1 MSQVSD
7 PVLIVRLHDD
17 PPAPLA
23 GAVLSRLG
31 LPAGS
36 GPRTRV
42 YAPELITARLPED
55 IPAERV
61 AEIEALRGVAWV
73 KALRDGDRLF
83 HRGPGR
89 TLAPVAVGSDVA
101 IGEDELTILAGP
113 CSVEGRGQIAEIAA
127 RVKEGGAQIL
137 RGGAYKP
144 RTSPYDFGGLGEEG
158 LQHLAYAREQ
168 VGLPF
173 VTEILD
179 LTHLDVVAD
188 YADMLQ
194 IGSRNMHNSVL
205 LFHVGAH
212 PSGRPVLLKRGLGA
226 TLDET
231 LAAVEYVLLG
241 RLYGGHEAPGVVI
254 CERGIRTF
262 ERSLRFTIDVGG
274 IAVLKART
282 AVPIIADPSHAAGDD
297 RFVQPLALA
306 AVAAGASGLL
316 VEVAAEPGKAWCD
329 ASQCLS
335 ADAFHQLVGSSRQVF
350 DVRRDGAR

>member
-1 MSQVSD
+1 MSQASET
-7 PVLIVRLHDD
+7 VLIVRLHDG
-17 PPAPLA
+17 PPAALA
-23 GAVLSRLG
+23 GEVLSRLG

-36 GPRTRV
+36 GPRTRH
-42 YAPELITARLPED
+42 YAPELFTARVPEAMT
-55 IPAERV
+55 PERV
-61 AEIEALRGVAWV
+61 AALEALDGVAWV

-83 HRGPGR
+83 HHAPGR
-89 TLAPVAVGSDVA
+89 ALAPVAVGPDVA
-101 IGEDELTILAGP
+101 IGEDDLTILAGP
-113 CSVEGRGQIAEIAA
+113 CSVEGRAQVAEIAA
-127 RVKEGGAQIL
+127 RVKEGGAHVL

-158 LQHLAYAREQ
+158 LQHLAHAREQ

-212 PSGRPVLLKRGLGA
+212 RSGRPVLLKRGLGA

-231 LAAVEYVLLG
+231 LAAVEYILLG
-241 RLYGGHEAPGVVI
+241 RLYAGHEEPGVVI

-274 IAVLKART
+274 IAVLRSRT
-282 AVPIIADPSHAAGDD
+282 PVPIIADPSHAAGDD

-316 VEVAAEPGKAWCD
+316 VEVASEPGRAWCD

-335 ADAFHQLVGSSRQVF
+335 ADRFSQLVGASRQVF
-350 DVRRDGAR
+350 DVRRLLP